1 MLAHQGKSVEEVLN
15 LLTQYENCK
24 IIAGGTDLI
33 IQMREKRISPA
44 VLIDISSIQ
53 ELKEIKVDG
62 PFIEIGAAVTFTDIV
77 ESPIFEGNLSGLKKA
92 CRLVGSP
99 QIRNAGTIGGNIV
112 NASPAA
118 DSVPPLLCLNS
129 ILVFRSF
136 RGIRQVKLEDYFKY
150 KQKLQI
156 KEDELLTA
164 IRFRRPEGTLSFSKL
179 GLRKALAISRIS
191 MAAMVK
197 LDEEGTIKDI
207 ALASGALGKYP
218 MREREVEEFLLG
230 KQLDVNTVD
239 EGLKILREATD
250 KRLAGRS
257 SYPYK
262 RRAVERLFRE
272 VLSGVVA

>member
-257 SYPYK
+257 SYTYK

>member
-250 KRLAGRS
+250 KRLACRT
-257 SYPYK
+257 SYTYK
-262 RRAVERLFRE
+262 RRSVERLFSE
-272 VLSGVVA
+272 VLSGVVS

>member
-164 IRFRRPEGTLSFSKL
+164 IRFRRLEGTLSFSKL

>member
-164 IRFRRPEGTLSFSKL
+164 ICFRRPEGTLSFSKL

-250 KRLAGRS
+250 KRLKGRS
-257 SYPYK
+257 SYTYK